1 MQEPEWVK
9 SIPSGTVCNWF
20 YVFFWIYAVLAVLT
34 VVVGSGLLGSSKMP
48 LGMKLGVG
56 FGYFLA
62 LVIMAVHFLFIYV
75 VCDRGLLVG
84 TTGKEGFTG
93 LSGMTGKKMGTGSG
107 KA

>member
-1 MQEPEWVK
+1 MQEPEWVQ

-48 LGMKLGVG
+48 LGIKLGIG

-62 LVIMAVHFLFIYV
+62 LVIMAVHFLFAYV
-75 VCDRGLLVG
+75 VCERGLLGSASG
-84 TTGKEGFTG
+84 TGNEGFM
-93 LSGMTGKKMGTGSG
+93 GMSGKKQGTGSG
-107 KA
+107 K

>member
-1 MQEPEWVK
+1 MQEPEWVR

-20 YVFFWIYAVLAVLT
+20 YVFFWIYAVMAVLT
-34 VVVGSGLLGSSKMP
+34 VVVGFGLMGSYKMP

-56 FGYFLA
+56 FGYSLA
-62 LVIMAVHFLFIYV
+62 LGIMAVHFLFIYV

-93 LSGMTGKKMGTGSG
+93 LSGMTGMKRAARSG
-107 KA
+107 M